1 MRVVMNSGAFTSRL
15 RAGPYVWV
23 RGPSTGCPLP
33 VMNVQRSSGVSRVSN
48 GGVLAF
54 RDAFAALPSGPL
66 ALNDVRPPEFVIH
79 EDCRMVAYYAPFGA

>member
-1 MRVVMNSGAFTSRL
+1 MNSGAFTSRL

-54 RDAFAALPSGPL
+54 RDAFAALASGPL
-66 ALNDVRPPEFVIH
+66 ALTDVRTPEFVIH
-79 EDCRMVAYYAPFGA
+79 EDRRMVAYYAPFGA